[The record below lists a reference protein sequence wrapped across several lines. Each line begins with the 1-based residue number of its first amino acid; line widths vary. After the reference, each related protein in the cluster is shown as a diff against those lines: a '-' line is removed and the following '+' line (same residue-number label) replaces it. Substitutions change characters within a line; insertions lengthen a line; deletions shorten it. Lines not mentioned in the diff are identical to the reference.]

1 MEVCMTRTTS
11 VSDTSYAYL
20 ATLSRLDANGDGVLS
35 RGERAADEKPGII
48 KEILEEDQASDAQP
62 KFSGSLVAL
71 MMDTRHSDVANSI
84 AVPYPLQQTAPS
96 TGDQSDALYR
106 NTYGQ
111 FDFNAVA

>member
-1 MEVCMTRTTS
+1 MTRTTS

-71 MMDTRHSDVANSI
+71 MMDTRRSDVGNSI

>member
-1 MEVCMTRTTS
+1 MEVCMTSTTS
-11 VSDTSYAYL
+11 VSDSSYAYL

-48 KEILEEDQASDAQP
+48 KDLLEDDTSGDTKP
-62 KFSGSLVAL
+62 KFSGSLIAL
-71 MMDTRHSDVANSI
+71 MMDTRDNGTASSI
-84 AVPYPLQQTAPS
+84 AVSYPLQQTAPA
-96 TGDQSDALYR
+96 TGDQSDDLYR

>member
-1 MEVCMTRTTS
+1 MTRTTS

>member
-1 MEVCMTRTTS
+1 MTSTTS

-35 RGERAADEKPGII
+35 RGERAADQKPGII
-48 KEILEEDQASDAQP
+48 KELLDEDKASETQP
-62 KFSGSLVAL
+62 KFSGSLIAL
-71 MMDTRHSDVANSI
+71 MMDSRDSGVAASI
-84 AVPYPLQQTAPS
+84 AVPYPLQQTAPT
-96 TGDQSDALYR
+96 TGDRSDDVYR

>member
-1 MEVCMTRTTS
+1 MTSTTS

-48 KEILEEDQASDAQP
+48 KELLEEDNTSDTQP
-62 KFSGSLVAL
+62 KFSGSLIAL
-71 MMDTRHSDVANSI
+71 MMDSRDSSI
-84 AVPYPLQQTAPS
+84 AVPYPLQQTAP
-96 TGDQSDALYR
+96 TTDDQRDDLYR

-111 FDFNAVA
+111 FDFSAVA

>member
-20 ATLSRLDANGDGVLS
+20 ATLSRLDSNGDGVLS

-48 KEILEEDQASDAQP
+48 KELLEEDTGSETQP
-62 KFSGSLVAL
+62 KFSGSLIAL
-71 MMDTRHSDVANSI
+71 MMDTRDSGTTSSI
-84 AVPYPLQQTAPS
+84 AVPYPLQQTSPA
-96 TGDQSDALYR
+96 TGSQSDDLYR

-111 FDFNAVA
+111 FDFDAVA

>member
-1 MEVCMTRTTS
+1 MASTTS

-35 RGERAADEKPGII
+35 RGERAADKRPGII
-48 KEILEEDQASDAQP
+48 KELLEEDATSETQP
-62 KFSGSLVAL
+62 KFSGSLIAL
-71 MMDTRHSDVANSI
+71 MMDSRDSDTASKI
-84 AVPYPLQQTAPS
+84 AVPYPLQQMAPIS
-96 TGDQSDALYR
+96 GDQPDDLYR

>member
-1 MEVCMTRTTS
+1 MTSTTS

-35 RGERAADEKPGII
+35 RGERAADQKPGII
-48 KEILEEDQASDAQP
+48 KELLDEDKTSETQP
-62 KFSGSLVAL
+62 KFSGSLIAL
-71 MMDTRHSDVANSI
+71 MMDSRDSGMAASI
-84 AVPYPLQQTAPS
+84 VVPYPLQQTAP
-96 TGDQSDALYR
+96 TAGDRSDDLYR

>member
-1 MEVCMTRTTS
+1 MTSAIS
-11 VSDTSYAYL
+11 VSDSSYAYL

-48 KEILEEDQASDAQP
+48 RELLEDDKTSETQP

-71 MMDTRHSDVANSI
+71 MMDTRESSTANSI
-84 AVPYPLQQTAPS
+84 AVPYPLQQAAS
-96 TGDQSDALYR
+96 TTNNQPDDLYR

-111 FDFNAVA
+111 FDFDAVA

>member
-1 MEVCMTRTTS
+1 MTSTTS

-48 KEILEEDQASDAQP
+48 KELLDEDNTRETQP
-62 KFSGSLVAL
+62 KFSGSLIAL
-71 MMDTRHSDVANSI
+71 MMDSRDSSI
-84 AVPYPLQQTAPS
+84 GVPYPLQQTAPT
-96 TGDQSDALYR
+96 TGDQPDDLYR

-111 FDFNAVA
+111 FDFSAVA

>member
-1 MEVCMTRTTS
+1 MTRTTS

-48 KEILEEDQASDAQP
+48 KEILEEDQTSDAQP

-71 MMDTRHSDVANSI
+71 MMDTRHSDVGNSI

-111 FDFNAVA
+111 FDFDAVA

>member
-1 MEVCMTRTTS
+1 MTRTTS

-35 RGERAADEKPGII
+35 RGERAAEEKPGII
-48 KEILEEDQASDAQP
+48 KELLEDDQTSDAQP

-71 MMDTRHSDVANSI
+71 MMDTRPSGLDNSI
-84 AVPYPLQQTAPS
+84 AVPYPLQQTASS
-96 TGDQSDALYR
+96 TGDQSDVLYR

>member
-1 MEVCMTRTTS
+1 MEVCMTSTTS

-35 RGERAADEKPGII
+35 RGERAADQKPGII
-48 KEILEEDQASDAQP
+48 KELLDEDKASETQP
-62 KFSGSLVAL
+62 KFSGSLIAL
-71 MMDTRHSDVANSI
+71 MMDSRDSGVAASI
-84 AVPYPLQQTAPS
+84 AVPYPLQQTAPT
-96 TGDQSDALYR
+96 TGDRSDDVYR

>member
-1 MEVCMTRTTS
+1 MTSTTS

-48 KEILEEDQASDAQP
+48 KELLDEDHTSETQP
-62 KFSGSLVAL
+62 KFSGNLIAL
-71 MMDTRHSDVANSI
+71 MMDSRDSGMASSI
-84 AVPYPLQQTAPS
+84 AVPYPLQQTAPIS
-96 TGDQSDALYR
+96 GDQPDDLYR

-111 FDFNAVA
+111 FDFDAVA

>member
-1 MEVCMTRTTS
+1 MTSTTS

-20 ATLSRLDANGDGVLS
+20 ATLSRLDSNGDGVLS

-48 KEILEEDQASDAQP
+48 KELLEDDRTNETQP
-62 KFSGSLVAL
+62 RFSGSLIAL
-71 MMDTRHSDVANSI
+71 MMDTRDSGTASNI
-84 AVPYPLQQTAPS
+84 AVPYPLQQTAPTS
-96 TGDQSDALYR
+96 GDQSDVLYR